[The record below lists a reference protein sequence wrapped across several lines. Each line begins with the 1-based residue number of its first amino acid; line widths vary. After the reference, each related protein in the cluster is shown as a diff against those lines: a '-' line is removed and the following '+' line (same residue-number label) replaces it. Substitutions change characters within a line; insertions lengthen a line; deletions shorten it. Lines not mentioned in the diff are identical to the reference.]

1 MLSYTKKAIK
11 FTEEILND
19 CIRNIKKFRTEKEV
33 YLFLVR
39 EARKRKLRL
48 AFKPLVVTSPNGFEI
63 HHKPTDTSLKKGFL
77 ILDYGLKYKGYCA
90 DITRTVYL
98 GEPSEKDIYLYNLV
112 LTAHDEAFR
121 NVRLGV
127 DCASVDQIA
136 RQILIK
142 YKKNFRHALGHG
154 VGRRVHQSPKVGP
167 NNYKKLKKNQIITLE
182 PGIYFKNG
190 FGIRIED
197 MVLVKDK
204 PVYLTKIS
212 RRLISSPL

>member
-39 EARKRKLRL
+39 EERKRKLRL

-63 HHKPTDTSLKKGFL
+63 HHKPTNKNLKKGFL
-77 ILDYGLKYKGYCA
+77 IIDYGLKYKGYCS
-90 DITRTVYL
+90 DITRTIYL
-98 GEPSEKDIYLYNLV
+98 GKPSEEDIYLYDLV
-112 LTAHDEAFR
+112 LTAQSEAFN
-121 NVRLGV
+121 NVKPGV
-127 DCASVDQIA
+127 ECAAIDQIA

-142 YKKNFRHALGHG
+142 YRKNFRHALGHG
-154 VGRRVHQSPKVGP
+154 VGKRVHQSPTVRP
-167 NNYKKLKKNQIITLE
+167 TNYKILKENQIITLE
-182 PGIYFKNG
+182 PGIYFKNS

-212 RRLISSPL
+212 R

>member
-77 ILDYGLKYKGYCA
+77 IIDYGLKYKGYCA

-112 LTAHDEAFR
+112 LTAHDEAFK
-121 NVRLGV
+121 NLKLGV

-136 RQILIK
+136 RQI
-142 YKKNFRHALGHG
+142 
-154 VGRRVHQSPKVGP
+154 
-167 NNYKKLKKNQIITLE
+167 
-182 PGIYFKNG
+182 
-190 FGIRIED
+190 
-197 MVLVKDK
+197 
-204 PVYLTKIS
+204 
-212 RRLISSPL
+212 

>member
-112 LTAHDEAFR
+112 LTAHDEAFK
-121 NVRLGV
+121 NLKLGM
-127 DCASVDQIA
+127 DYASIDQVA

-167 NNYKKLKKNQIITLE
+167 NNYKKLKENQIITIE
-182 PGIYFKNG
+182 PGIYFKNS